1 MKTLSQVTRD
11 LYEVKMS
18 LPTGHKEVKVE
29 KMRVGGKNY
38 DITYSQKGREV
49 FAYVNDNETGP
60 YRNMKE
66 AEKSVKEMSKLF
78 KQMNFEGVKIEE
90 SFNEIN
96 FRV

>member
-1 MKTLSQVTRD
+1 MKTFSQLTRD

-90 SFNEIN
+90 IFNEIN

>member
-1 MKTLSQVTRD
+1 
-11 LYEVKMS
+11 MS

-90 SFNEIN
+90 IFNEIN

>member
-1 MKTLSQVTRD
+1 MKTFSQLARD
-11 LYEVKMS
+11 LYEAKMK
-18 LPTGHKEVKVE
+18 LPSGHKEVKVE

-66 AEKSVKEMSKLF
+66 AEKAVKEMSKLF
-78 KQMNFEGVKIEE
+78 KQMNFEGVEIEE
-90 SFNEIN
+90 IFNEIN